1 MELFTD
7 HTTRE
12 MEPTL
17 PEQTDQDLADLH
29 PNSLPLNREAAPG
42 DRVPVNPIHFY
53 VTKPYEPRIRD
64 VPSLEAHTVKDLT
77 NYENVD
83 GVLYG
88 KNLLMGPVDC
98 LSG

>member
-1 MELFTD
+1 M
-7 HTTRE
+7 
-12 MEPTL
+12 
-17 PEQTDQDLADLH
+17 
-29 PNSLPLNREAAPG
+29 
-42 DRVPVNPIHFY
+42 
-53 VTKPYEPRIRD
+53 TKPYEPRIRD